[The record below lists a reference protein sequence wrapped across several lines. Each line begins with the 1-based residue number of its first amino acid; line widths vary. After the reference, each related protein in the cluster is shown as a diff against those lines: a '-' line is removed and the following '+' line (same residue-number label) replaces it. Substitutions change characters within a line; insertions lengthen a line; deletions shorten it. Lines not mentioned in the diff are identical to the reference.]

1 MGMIQKPNQPRNIL
15 NKLIFP
21 LAENVTHCW
30 LKQNKGAQCACDLNK
45 NVNLKDGLIF
55 SLVDLRCLATPK
67 GNWNSMSLKEN
78 ALALLPSYN
87 SHKKLSFWLCIWYTH
102 CSFRNNSWPVSIKT
116 WDNLLYTSLY
126 ALRSIGTHCPTNL
139 TVPLGSHQ
147 ETERTREW

>member
-45 NVNLKDGLIF
+45 DVNLKDGLIF

-67 GNWNSMSLKEN
+67 GNKLNVPERECPRSATLTQLTQK
-78 ALALLPSYN
+78 AVLLTLYLV
-87 SHKKLSFWLCIWYTH
+87 HT
-102 CSFRNNSWPVSIKT
+102 
-116 WDNLLYTSLY
+116 LL
-126 ALRSIGTHCPTNL
+126 I
-139 TVPLGSHQ
+139 
-147 ETERTREW
+147 